1 MGVLGWLAI
10 ALAVWI
16 AMNLG
21 SSCCSS
27 FGATLRSANRTSRA
41 LGQAAGRVMCVSWGC
56 CFFSLI
62 LRFLVSHHERFVGL

>member
-21 SSCCSS
+21 VFVLLLLRSNSSQRKQAKPC
-27 FGATLRSANRTSRA
+27 FGA
-41 LGQAAGRVMCVSWGC
+41 GRWARYV
-56 CFFSLI
+56 
-62 LRFLVSHHERFVGL
+62 R

>member
-21 SSCCSS
+21 V
-27 FGATLRSANRTSRA
+27 FVLLLLRSNSSQRKQASRA